1 MEEAAADPDMRLIA
15 GDERKPSHVEM
26 INLRIECS
34 DVKSS

>member
-1 MEEAAADPDMRLIA
+1 MEEAKVDPDMRLIA

-26 INLRIECS
+26 INFRTECS